1 MNKSLLVIIITI
13 ISFNIHA
20 QDLLTFKDGSVKSV
34 NVKEIS
40 ETELKYQKID
50 NTSVIYSVLKTS
62 LFSVQFKN
70 GQTEVFNQSA
80 AVVPQNVVAP
90 LIASQSK
97 NVVVSQPQKV
107 PKQETGI
114 SVPIVQPFVPKPATL
129 TFKDGSTKMVTIK
142 DITEMEVK
150 YEKSGNKNT
159 IYAVLKTDLLSVQY
173 KNGEKV
179 NLIPTVVSQP
189 IKKEPIVE
197 NTSVQKIETIVQE
210 KSPKQ
215 QIVSENTVLTKREY
229 SDMFQQGRND
239 AKIYYKGYKGAGT
252 GTFFAALLTGP
263 IFALI
268 PAIACSST
276 APSSDNLTFPSVE
289 LMRNPDYVSG
299 YTTQAKAKKSGKV
312 WGNYG
317 IGTAILLVV
326 LASQVKR

>member
-1 MNKSLLVIIITI
+1 MKKSLLVIIITI

-40 ETELKYQKID
+40 ETELKYQKIE
-50 NTSVIYSVLKTS
+50 NISVIYSVLKTS

-80 AVVPQNVVAP
+80 FVPQTVVPQVSPSQQKKVAVIEEQKVTKPVPLISAP
-90 LIASQSK
+90 L
-97 NVVVSQPQKV
+97 P
-107 PKQETGI
+107 E
-114 SVPIVQPFVPKPATL
+114 PFVPKPATV
-129 TFKDGSTKMVTIK
+129 TFKDGSTKSVTIK
-142 DITEMEVK
+142 DITETEIK
-150 YEKSGNKNT
+150 YQKAGNSNT
-159 IYAVLKTDLLSVQY
+159 IYSTLKTDLLAVQY

-179 NLIPTVVSQP
+179 ELGQTVVSQQTKNAP
-189 IKKEPIVE
+189 FFEE
-197 NTSVQKIETIVQE
+197 TQVQKYQPVVKESIA
-210 KSPKQ
+210 KQ
-215 QIVSENTVLTKREY
+215 RVVSENTVLTRREY
-229 SDMFQQGRND
+229 SDMFQQGKND

-299 YTTQAKAKKSGKV
+299 YTTQAKSKKSGKV

-317 IGTAILLVV
+317 IGTAVLLLV
-326 LASQVKR
+326 LASQVQR